1 MPYYD
6 IEPSSFS
13 FKNMW
18 PWIFGGIFGAIYHLT
33 TFPMPVILEI
43 NAQAVW
49 EYAKVILSAVVIG
62 FATNAGKTLWDVIRE
77 RSKRKK
83 EDNKSEPPKIP

>member
-18 PWIFGGIFGAIYHLT
+18 PWAVGSILAVAHHII

-49 EYAKVILSAVVIG
+49 EYAKVILSAVTLG
-62 FATNAGKTLWDVIRE
+62 FATNAGKTLWDVIRD
-77 RSKRKK
+77 RYKRKK
-83 EDNKSEPPKIP
+83 EDKKSEPPKIV